1 MGFLDQIEMEVEAF
15 RKEALK
21 LQDKRDKLHTRI
33 DMLRSGFLAQ
43 EDGGLDPEEVE
54 LQLSR
59 VGDR

>member
-1 MGFLDQIEMEVEAF
+1 MEVEAF